1 MSNHENSQEKSKL
14 SKKSGVQNGKTL
26 PPRPGNNKRGGG
38 HGSKMGVNMHGG
50 EI

>member
-1 MSNHENSQEKSKL
+1 MNNHDSSQEKGKL
-14 SKKSGVQNGKTL
+14 AKKSGGQNGKTL
-26 PPRPGNNKRGGG
+26 PPRPGNNNKKGS